1 MMTQAKAIVH
11 STFDLVGA
19 VQSHEILDICVDGL
33 LIDVPALSLHPG
45 VTLSGLDASA
55 CLRFIEGIDGLRL
68 SRDNR
73 IEGLLLHAS
82 DHCRA
87 VHNDTSVESLG
98 TLTLKDVSARGQVSL
113 EASGAVRSGH
123 VVVDG
128 LDVIS
133 ADCRHY
139 DERPQGYGVAVVQG
153 AFNLWNRSSD
163 TSVLITA
170 DLAGISAGRPGA
182 PVLGSGIFVSGG
194 GDDGAPLHVSR
205 LVTGAVHCTAKIAA
219 GVADVISGG
228 VFTVYGVRV
237 GLVHNRAEV
246 VTYGQND
253 MVLDNWGEVDT
264 WIADAPIQSYGPS
277 GVGFVNFGALNDL
290 VVNAPIETF
299 GQGSRGFNVYDGTLK
314 RATFDRVVTHADGAV
329 GIQVSKTIDRLV
341 VRRGIET
348 FGGTG
353 QSLVKGVMMTLAAT
367 PLSIKPGGI
376 AKEIRISGGLASHGE
391 GVQPLEMNGSIGSL
405 HIDGDMLAAGGGFT
419 SL

>member
-1 MMTQAKAIVH
+1 MPEAKAIVR

-19 VQSHEILDICVDGL
+19 VQNRELLDICVDGL

-45 VTLSGLDASA
+45 VSLSGLDSSA
-55 CLRFIEGIDGLRL
+55 CLQFIEGIDGVRL
-68 SRDNR
+68 SSDNR
-73 IEGLLLHAS
+73 LENLHLHAS
-82 DHCRA
+82 DQCRA
-87 VHNDTSVESLG
+87 VHNDTNVETLG
-98 TLTLKDVSARGQVSL
+98 TLALKQVCTRGQVSIV
-113 EASGAVRSGH
+113 AKGAVQSGH

-128 LDVIS
+128 LDILS

-153 AFNLWNRSSD
+153 AFTLWNRSSD

-205 LVTGAVHCTAKIAA
+205 LLTGAVHSTAMIAA
-219 GVADVISGG
+219 GLADVISGG

-237 GLVHNRAEV
+237 GLVHNLAEV

-253 MVLDNWGEVDT
+253 MVLDNWGVVDT
-264 WIADAPIQSYGPS
+264 WIAEAPIQSYGPS

-290 VVNAPIETF
+290 TVNAPIETF

-329 GIQVSKTIDRLV
+329 GIQVSKTIDSLIV
-341 VRRGIET
+341 KRGIET

-353 QSLVKGVMMTLAAT
+353 QSLVKGVMMSLAAT
-367 PLSIKPGGI
+367 PLSIKPGGV
-376 AKEIRISGGLASHGE
+376 AKEIRITGGLVSHGD

-405 HIDGDMLAAGGGFT
+405 DIDGGMVATGGGFA